1 MGRVNCKTEYISKWN
16 SSNALKWFLISFVKA
31 AKERFTKHFV
41 YDEYSIVEDKY
52 VSWFTSELFLPQ
64 EVNKYHKD

>member
-52 VSWFTSELFLPQ
+52 VS
-64 EVNKYHKD
+64 